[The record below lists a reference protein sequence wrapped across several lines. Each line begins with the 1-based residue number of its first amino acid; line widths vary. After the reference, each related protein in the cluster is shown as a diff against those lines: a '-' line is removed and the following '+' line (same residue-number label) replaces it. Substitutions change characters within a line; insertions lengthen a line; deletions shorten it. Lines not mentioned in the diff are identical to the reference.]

1 MKRFTRFMVMALVIA
16 LVAAFFVSLN
26 TVSAITDP
34 SELTP
39 GSNRVIFISDD
50 WKTKGDGTGS
60 DAGNPLSVID
70 HESFDPSAP
79 SPKYHLQTPFYQ
91 ATELLK
97 EDGGTIVIC
106 GPIYLGIEQCYG
118 SGAATRDTFT
128 DKFGDNTIKFTSV
141 YDGVDYRETAGAKIT
156 LATPAEIGVYGQS
169 IWENIDIET
178 EGKDRVISF
187 NGYSTLVGEGVKCY
201 PSDKDYNGVANRY
214 VSLTAGHRY
223 QGAVDSTLNLTVQ
236 SGTYNIIAGGMWGV
250 NTTRI
255 YNPDGSIKSTNNL
268 DGKTVT
274 NLVIE
279 GTTTVYGQITGTN
292 KQNSEFSGDSNIT
305 INGGTFECDINV
317 VSYMGMINTDG
328 NATLKINGGDFTNNW
343 SINKVATDNKKYEPS
358 YSLADFSDWNGSLKE
373 LAYAYVTLTEFDE
386 IRLPAGVTVQMLLN
400 ELNGGSQGGA
410 ENGGDADDNGVKES
424 DDAIYLLYSVL
435 FGSENYPLTGD
446 CDYDADGDVDSDD
459 AIYLLYNVLF
469 GGDSYPLYPPQT
481 PSNPPVNPE
490 NPEDKPDRVVKDP
503 EIEAVDYE
511 GYAFRFLTQY
521 NTTGSGYAAN
531 YLVSD
536 GEGYDVISGAVYRR
550 NKTLAE
556 KYNIEFQQMI
566 VVDLLTTVRTQVMG
580 NNVEFDMIVGNGRK
594 LATLAR
600 EQMLCDLNSVERFDM
615 TNAYWD
621 GAAAEQL
628 RIGDKLYF
636 TNCDI
641 NADEVGFAIYFNKQ
655 LIEDY
660 KLTSPYEYMEN
671 NQWTI
676 DNWAKLVTSVSK
688 DLNGDGSLSLYDQ
701 FGTLY
706 EKHNARM
713 FIYGSGI
720 RATTNNSNGISEVT
734 LFETNKV
741 VDVYEKCRQVFSS
754 AKSWSIEEMDNANTN
769 GYNDKY
775 DYARSLFCQDLY
787 LFHYAE
793 TSVMSQFVDME
804 SEFGVVPFP
813 KYDSE
818 QKEYYSLYPYNSML
832 VAIPNNIGNM
842 ERTANIVEDLNYYS
856 NQILKPAWFDTVI
869 KRRYAR
875 DEESENSLDLIMEG
889 RVYDLGVYYDFGGI
903 VSQLLDQD
911 VRFANISS
919 NYARIKRVVEADIK
933 ATYRD
938 FGITVQ

>member
-79 SPKYHLQTPFYQ
+79 YPKYYLQTPFYQ

-106 GPIYLGIEQCYG
+106 GPTYLGLYQSYG
-118 SGAATRDTFT
+118 SGASTRDTFT

-178 EGKDRVISF
+178 EGTDRIISF
-187 NGYSTLVGEGVKCY
+187 NGYTTLVGEGVNCY
-201 PSDKDYNGVANRY
+201 PADELYSGVANRY

-250 NTTRI
+250 NTTRK
-255 YNPDGSIKSTNNL
+255 YNPDGSIQSTNNL

-328 NATLKINGGDFTNNW
+328 KAILKINGGDFTNNW
-343 SINKVATDNKKYEPS
+343 SINEVAANIKNYKPS
-358 YSLADFSDWNGSLKE
+358 FSLVDFSHWKGSLKE

-386 IRLPAGVTVQMLLN
+386 VRFPDGVTVQMLN
-400 ELNGGSQGGA
+400 EALRGSQ
-410 ENGGDADDNGVKES
+410 NGGDADANGVKES
-424 DDAIYLLYSVL
+424 DDAIYLLYNVL
-435 FGSENYPLTGD
+435 FGSEDYPLTGD
-446 CDYDADGDVDSDD
+446 CDYNANGVVDSDD

-469 GGDSYPLYPPQT
+469 GAADYPLYSDGGT
-481 PSNPPVNPE
+481 SNPPLAPE
-490 NPEDKPDRVVKDP
+490 APEKPVYKNEDP
-503 EIEAVDYE
+503 QIEAVDYD
-511 GYAFRFLTQY
+511 GYEFTFLTQY
-521 NTTGSGYAAN
+521 NGYSVD

-536 GEGYDVISGAVYRR
+536 GESYHVLYDAVYRR
-550 NKTLAE
+550 NKMLEE
-556 KYNIEFQQMI
+556 KYNIKFKQLQSS
-566 VVDLLTTVRTQVMG
+566 DLLTTVRSQVMSG
-580 NNVEFDMIVGNGRK
+580 FLEFDMIVADGRK

-600 EQMLCDLNSVERFDM
+600 EALLLDLNSVDRFDM
-615 TNAYWD
+615 EQAYWD
-621 GAAAEQL
+621 YNASQQL

-641 NADEVGFAIYFNKQ
+641 NAQEVGYVMYFNKY
-655 LIEDY
+655 LIEEHG
-660 KLTSPYEYMEN
+660 LTSPYEYMEN
-671 NQWTI
+671 NEWTI
-676 DNWAKLVTSVSK
+676 DNWARLATAVSR
-688 DLNGDGSLSLYDQ
+688 DLDCDGDLSLFDRY
-701 FGTLY
+701 GTLY
-706 EKHNARM
+706 ERNNARM
-713 FIYGSGI
+713 FAYASGI
-720 RATTNNSNGISEVT
+720 RATINDSNGVAKDT
-734 LFETNKV
+734 LFASEKIAN
-741 VDVYEKCRQVFSS
+741 VYEKCKQVFSS
-754 AKSWSIEEMDNANTN
+754 PSSWSIDDMDSANVH
-769 GYNDKY
+769 GYNDKW

-787 LFHYAE
+787 LFHYE
-793 TSVMSQFVDME
+793 GTSVLDQFSEME
-804 SEFGVVPFP
+804 HEFGVVPLP
-813 KYDSE
+813 KYDSAQE
-818 QKEYYSLYPYNSML
+818 KYYTLYPNYAAM
-832 VAIPNNIGNM
+832 VAIPNNSANF
-842 ERTANIVEDLNYYS
+842 ERSANIIEDLNYVS
-856 NQILKPAWFDTVI
+856 SQVLKPAWFDTLL
-869 KRRYAR
+869 KRRYCR
-875 DEESENSLDLIMEG
+875 DEQSEVSLDLAMEG
-889 RVYDLGVYYDFGGI
+889 RVYDLGLYYDFGGMI
-903 VSQLLDQD
+903 SNLMDKD
-911 VRFANISS
+911 VRSLNVSSAYAQIKKAIS
-919 NYARIKRVVEADIK
+919 ADIK
-933 ATYRD
+933 VVYRD